1 MLNIV
6 GRRYWFFGLSLLVMI
21 PGLVALGIWG
31 LPLAIDFTG
40 GSKLEVNV
48 TQTDDLS
55 TSRVA
60 TLLDEAGFSD
70 NVVQLSSGN
79 VVIIRTKSMDD
90 SSKSDVIAMLENEF
104 DSGVELLSFESVGPV
119 IGREVAGRAVQAV
132 GIAALGILAYITY
145 AFRGVEHSFR
155 YGVCAILALLHDA
168 AVVVGVAA
176 ILGRLLGWE
185 VDALFLT
192 ALLTVIGFSV
202 HDSIV
207 VFDRIRENLGRYRRA
222 DYEEVVNLSIVQ
234 TLDRSI
240 NTQLTALFT
249 LLALAL
255 FGGVTIF
262 HFVVTMMIGILSGTY
277 SSIFNAAPILVV
289 WENREWRRWFR
300 RAVTS
305 T

>member
-6 GRRYWFFGLSLLVMI
+6 GRRYWYFALSLLVMI
-21 PGLVALGIWG
+21 PGLLALGLWG

-40 GSKLEVNV
+40 GSKLEVSI
-48 TQTDDLS
+48 TQGRDLS
-55 TSRVA
+55 TSRVVE
-60 TLLDEAGFSD
+60 LLDQVGFSD
-70 NVVQLSSGN
+70 NVVQLSTGN

-90 SSKSDVIAMLENEF
+90 ASKGDVITALETEF
-104 DSGVELLSFESVGPV
+104 DSAVELLSFENVGPV
-119 IGREVAGRAVQAV
+119 VGREVAGRAVQAV
-132 GIAALGILAYITY
+132 GIAALGILVYITY
-145 AFRGVEHSFR
+145 AFRGVKHSFR
-155 YGVCAILALLHDA
+155 YGVCAILALVHDVT
-168 AVVVGVAA
+168 VVLGVAA

-207 VFDRIRENLGRYRRA
+207 VFDRIRENLSRFRRA
-222 DYEEVVNLSIVQ
+222 DYEDVVNLSIVQ

-255 FGGVTIF
+255 FGGATIF

-289 WENREWRRWFR
+289 WQNREWRRWFR
-300 RAVTS
+300 RVAAS
-305 T
+305 S